1 MFRNK
6 TLQGHCYVAVLLL
19 DSFHQF
25 LWCQQEASN
34 LAFAAL
40 SPYGLWGPT
49 VSSWSSRRLDSL
61 QNLLDLDIKHQHQ
74 CSSLGPS
81 ACLLSLS
88 LALDRWLLVEL
99 LLGVVSSPAHLSTC
113 GPGGTLARS
122 SAERLKARWTYRPWV
137 FPDPCVQSVQAGA
150 RS

>member
-1 MFRNK
+1 MVTCTGVIFGLCYARSLPFTLKEVKKKNRDKHVYTLQMFRNK

-19 DSFHQF
+19 DSCHQF

-61 QNLLDLDIKHQHQ
+61 LNLLDSDIKHQHEF
-74 CSSLGPS
+74 SSLDPS
-81 ACLLSLS
+81 AFLMSLS
-88 LALDRWLLVEL
+88 LI
-99 LLGVVSSPAHLSTC
+99 G
-113 GPGGTLARS
+113 
-122 SAERLKARWTYRPWV
+122 
-137 FPDPCVQSVQAGA
+137 F
-150 RS
+150 